1 MSTLALELE
10 DGRTKYRPGDVVR
23 FLARWDLDQS
33 PPFMEARL
41 FWHTSGRGRHSLR
54 LIDSLVFERPPR
66 RDERRCELTLPDSPY
81 SFSGKLISL
90 QWTIE
95 LVVEGSKA
103 FQRVDLTV
111 SPTGEA
117 IRLGPRP

>member
-41 FWHTSGRGRHSLR
+41 FWHTAGRGRRDFR
-54 LIDSLVFERPPR
+54 LIDTVVFERPPR
-66 RDERRCELTLPDSPY
+66 KDEQRGEFTLPDSPY

-90 QWTIE
+90 RWTIE
-95 LVVEGSKA
+95 LVVEGSDA